1 MGLLVIENHIGE
13 PLHIDYVGTNLKW
26 DLPPKQG
33 DVPAR
38 LVLDLPPGKHTFV
51 DNTPWGHG
59 RISVDITPGSAFI
72 SPIWYNNRTEEFV
85 YPLEIPNGCK

>member
-13 PLHIDYVGTNLKW
+13 PLHIEYVGTNLKW

-72 SPIWYNNRTEEFV
+72 SPIWYNNCTEEFV